1 MVLFVGQKYK
11 FEFQILSRLI
21 KCLSSKSYKLL
32 LINKVKAIN
41 FLIKWA
47 KFHPMNYNNQ
57 ANKDKFINA
66 QETKSPCT
74 KGHPQH
80 W

>member
-1 MVLFVGQKYK
+1 MSEMFIY
-11 FEFQILSRLI
+11 
-21 KCLSSKSYKLL
+21 
-32 LINKVKAIN
+32 
-41 FLIKWA
+41 
-47 KFHPMNYNNQ
+47 PMNYYNQ

-80 W
+80 